1 MDTNFWV
8 PKKIT
13 NEESF
18 FSIGQDPGRDFQTLI
33 NTNLNLPI
41 HIHTDLKIKSKKK
54 NINITNGSFFK
65 SSLTDLELRTLYQNA
80 IAIVVPLKNI
90 NQPSGYSVT
99 LQAMSC
105 GKLVIL
111 SKTKGLWDKKNL
123 INGFNC
129 IMVEPGNINEL
140 SSTIEKVYFDTK
152 LRKKIGTEARRTVE
166 KYYNINLATSSL
178 EKLINKK

>member
-1 MDTNFWV
+1 M
-8 PKKIT
+8 
-13 NEESF
+13 
-18 FSIGQDPGRDFQTLI
+18 
-33 NTNLNLPI
+33 
-41 HIHTDLKIKSKKK
+41 
-54 NINITNGSFFK
+54 
-65 SSLTDLELRTLYQNA
+65 
-80 IAIVVPLKNI
+80 VPLKNI